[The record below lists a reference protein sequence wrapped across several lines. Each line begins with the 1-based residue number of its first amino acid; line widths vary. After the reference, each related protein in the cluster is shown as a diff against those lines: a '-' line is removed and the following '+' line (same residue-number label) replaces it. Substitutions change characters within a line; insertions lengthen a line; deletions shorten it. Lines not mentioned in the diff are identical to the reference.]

1 MKRSVSR
8 SAAALIALASLV
20 FAQLA
25 VSAFACTGPETARTV
40 QAMDMPG
47 CDMAPA
53 ERGVDPLCQA
63 HCLQGDASVQ
73 QLVAAA
79 MPALCG
85 EPALSPARSVPAL
98 LLPPP
103 GWQGSLLERPKG
115 PPLAVL
121 HCRFLI

>member
-1 MKRSVSR
+1 VKRTVSR
-8 SAAALIALASLV
+8 TVATVFVLASLV

-25 VSAFACTGPETARTV
+25 MSAFACVGPEMAPAV

-53 ERGVDPLCQA
+53 ERSQDPLCQA
-63 HCLQGDASVQ
+63 HCLQGDAPVQ
-73 QLVAAA
+73 QLAVS

-85 EPALSPARSVPAL
+85 EAILSPTRATPSAA
-98 LLPPP
+98 LPPP
-103 GWQGSLLERPKG
+103 DWRGSLLERPKG